1 MDMHRDD
8 GIYTA
13 TCNYFRSNGMQGL
26 PHGTSTTQHTSRA
39 AAFEALNHALHA
51 ARADRASQVD
61 VSLTRDDT
69 AATQVIFAAGPRHID
84 AVHPEL
90 DEQRSAYSRAWEI
103 LTTHA
108 NEILSELRN
117 PHSPVHQPLS
127 PELHD
132 VAWAARNVYDGDH
145 LAVGGHDEPVDE
157 PFGYVPATP
166 ADYYV
171 QQHERFQAHLAG
183 ELDRAKGRARDAGHS
198 EAQIE
203 AATRTDPD
211 LDMESLRQ
219 HSAALLH
226 TVRNLAEDS
235 TLTSQQRAALSAAV
249 DQAEITVTQLNIH
262 KGALSED
269 ARAAAV
275 TGVAAH
281 NGIDTAV
288 TRDLP
293 GESEITPDQQFRQD
307 VDTRAGELMQLL
319 RQLRDDR
326 EVVVHG
332 DVIGSDSYDLHNKIE
347 LEYGKLGESLAQDV
361 LRRTPID
368 AAFEEHVHTRV
379 EFEMRADRLHGQ
391 LFEYE
396 QLHRMVFDGP
406 GATERREQ
414 AIREVASEIDA
425 HGQSA
430 RELRVSINTLD
441 TSSNDEFFAG
451 HVRNALRADTRVAQ
465 QASTPPA
472 HVLDFPY
479 PPRAPGA
486 ASAQTSLSNDD
497 ARNRPPRLRDT
508 DLGR

>member
-1 MDMHRDD
+1 MGMHDDD

-13 TCNYFRSNGMQGL
+13 TCNYFRNNSTQGL

-39 AAFEALNHALHA
+39 AAFEALSQALHA

-69 AATQVIFAAGPRHID
+69 AQTQVIFAAGPRHID
-84 AVHPEL
+84 NVHPEL
-90 DEQRSAYSRAWEI
+90 DEQRSPYSRAWAI

-108 NEILSELRN
+108 NEILPELRN

-127 PELHD
+127 PDLRD
-132 VAWAARNVYDGDH
+132 IAWAAKNVYDADRI
-145 LAVGGHDEPVDE
+145 AVGGHDEPDDE

-166 ADYYV
+166 ADYYA

-183 ELDRAKGRARDAGHS
+183 ELDRAKGRARDAAHS
-198 EAQIE
+198 EAQID
-203 AATRTDPD
+203 AAARTDPD
-211 LDMESLRQ
+211 LDLASLRQ
-219 HSAALLH
+219 HSAALLAN
-226 TVRNLAEDS
+226 VRALTEHPNLTPQQRQALLAAADRAEDTVAELAASGDVPTVASSVS
-235 TLTSQQRAALSAAV
+235 TTP
-249 DQAEITVTQLNIH
+249 
-262 KGALSED
+262 
-269 ARAAAV
+269 
-275 TGVAAH
+275 
-281 NGIDTAV
+281 GIDTAV
-288 TRDLP
+288 TRDP
-293 GESEITPDQQFRQD
+293 SGESEITPDQQFRQD
-307 VDTRAGELMQLL
+307 ADTRAGELMQLL

-326 EVVVHG
+326 EVVVDG
-332 DVIGSDSYDLHNKIE
+332 DVIGSDSYDLRNKIE
-347 LEYGKLGESLAQDV
+347 LKYGKLGESLAQDV
-361 LRRTPID
+361 LRRTPLD
-368 AAFEEHVHTRV
+368 AAFEEQVHTRV

-441 TSSNDEFFAG
+441 TSSNDEAFSG
-451 HVRNALRADTRVAQ
+451 HVRNALRADALAAQQ

-479 PPRAPGA
+479 PPRAPGT
-486 ASAQTSLSNDD
+486 ASAQTALSNDD
-497 ARNRPPRLRDT
+497 ARNRPPQRRDT